1 MNFSDILSTICDTRL
16 PIPLS
21 AFGIDLT
28 LPLLRPHSSLDTLP
42 LLLES
47 RLQPTPKFDLSGAN
61 CKITDVFWRL
71 EDAGTRQNN

>member
-1 MNFSDILSTICDTRL
+1 MNFSDILT
-16 PIPLS
+16 LS

-47 RLQPTPKFDLSGAN
+47 RLHPTPKFDLSGAN
-61 CKITDVFWRL
+61 CKIIDIFWRL